1 MALDVKLQVF
11 EGPLELL
18 LFLIEKNKVDI
29 YDIPIAL
36 ITDQYLEY
44 LDRMKRQDM
53 NTLSEFLVMA
63 ATLIDIKCKML
74 LPRSQ
79 EEGEEEED
87 PREELVQKLL
97 EYKMYRYMAG
107 ELLDRHVDAQ
117 RNLYK
122 KQTIPDEIKDY
133 SPPIDVEELF
143 SQVTLKQLREIFEAA
158 MKRQEDKIDPIRA
171 GFGKIEREEVSMEQK
186 TGYIVGYLRT
196 HKKMRFRELLEKQN
210 SKVEV
215 IVTFL
220 VVLELMKVGA
230 VSIKQEETFGE
241 IEIEQCAG
249 EEAWEEKLMEQM
261 ALAES

>member
-1 MALDVKLQVF
+1 MALEVKLQVF

-29 YDIPIAL
+29 YDIPIVL

-44 LDRMKRQDM
+44 LDKMQHQDM

-74 LPRSQ
+74 LPRQ
-79 EEGEEEED
+79 QDEEGQEED

-97 EYKMYRYMAG
+97 EYKMYKYMAK
-107 ELLDRHVDAQ
+107 ELADRHIDA
-117 RNLYK
+117 RKNFYK
-122 KQTIPDEIKDY
+122 VKTVPKEISEYVPK
-133 SPPIDVEELF
+133 PELGDML
-143 SQVTLKQLREIFEAA
+143 SDITLKQLREIFEAA
-158 MKRQEDKIDPIRA
+158 IKRQEDKIDPIRA
-171 GFGKIEREEVSMEQK
+171 GFGKIEREEVSMEKK
-186 TGYIVGYLRT
+186 TGYIVHYLRD
-196 HKKMRFRELLEKQN
+196 HKKISFKDLLEKQN

-230 VSIKQEETFGE
+230 VDIKQEETFGE
-241 IEIEQCAG
+241 IEITGREMD
-249 EEAWEEKLMEQM
+249 EEAERVLME
-261 ALAES
+261 AVAADV